1 MMGFVI
7 RMVYRQL
14 LENFMTSIDDSKID
28 ALDDLEETQTG
39 DYGEYADD
47 NEHDE
52 TAEVMDIDEMMESVT
67 GNKPKAGEPFS
78 MAEEVEKDE
87 EDRRGV

>member
-1 MMGFVI
+1 
-7 RMVYRQL
+7 
-14 LENFMTSIDDSKID
+14 
-28 ALDDLEETQTG
+28 
-39 DYGEYADD
+39 
-47 NEHDE
+47 
-52 TAEVMDIDEMMESVT
+52 MMESVT